1 MEGIELAR
9 LRDRLNLEVKNG
21 EESNLTPLRGKELN
35 VTFGEVTCD
44 SLLFVSYGVLF
55 FSVPRNS
62 ENKEILEVEK

>member
-9 LRDRLNLEVKNG
+9 LRDRLNVEAKDG

-44 SLLFVSYGVLF
+44 SLLFVFY
-55 FSVPRNS
+55 
-62 ENKEILEVEK
+62 